1 MNKAIFL
8 DRDGVI
14 NRLSGGYVWKVEDFE
29 VLDGVVEALQHFR
42 DKGFIFVII
51 TNQGGIARGIYSID
65 EVTTLNKHII
75 NWFNENKIDIR
86 EIYFCPH
93 HEDFGKCLCR
103 KPGSLLLEKA
113 MARFDIDPAQSYM
126 IGDMDRDIEAAEK
139 VGVKGIRIETNSR
152 IPLSLE

>member
-14 NRLSGGYVWKVEDFE
+14 NKQTEGYVWKWEDFE
-29 VLDGVVEALQHFR
+29 VLDGVVEALQHYR

-51 TNQGGIARGIYSID
+51 TNQGGIARDIYSID
-65 EVTTLNKHII
+65 EVKVLNNHITS
-75 NWFNENKIDIR
+75 WFKEKEIDIV
-86 EIYFCPH
+86 EVYFCPH
-93 HEDFGKCLCR
+93 HENFGKCLCR

-113 MARFDIDPAQSYM
+113 MARFDIDPAESYM
-126 IGDMDRDIEAAEK
+126 IGDMDRDVEAAER

-152 IPLSLE
+152 IPLSLV